1 MADDLSI
8 MRRNAYLNN
17 SYDQDSTHTA
27 LLESFQNSYSYL
39 YELQRKEVEYEEF
52 HYLSSNRVNVKESGH
67 LYVLNG
73 RVYFNIF
80 YNTIHIENR
89 EAFYRN
95 TKNPADASNT
105 SGGYVNNENY
115 KTNKFYYKDEFTFE
129 DMINNSDM
137 FKREHIVKID
147 EKT

>member
-8 MRRNAYLNN
+8 MQRNAYLNN

-67 LYVLNG
+67 LYVLIIMPCAAVQLQI
-73 RVYFNIF
+73 RF
-80 YNTIHIENR
+80 YAGVRPISLLTTLPLR
-89 EAFYRN
+89 RGQRLFR
-95 TKNPADASNT
+95 P
-105 SGGYVNNENY
+105 
-115 KTNKFYYKDEFTFE
+115 
-129 DMINNSDM
+129 
-137 FKREHIVKID
+137 R
-147 EKT
+147 